1 MQRGQAPCGELKEK
15 IRGWSSGSETP
26 CSGHANFSE
35 NSIELS
41 VHDVD
46 RNEPVRERRGRLDRL
61 GQALAQVGLQHEPVD
76 DHVDLVLELLVEDD
90 LLLEQAHLAVDLD
103 AGEAVGP
110 QLLEHVAE
118 LALSVANDRR
128 VHREPRP
135 LGQRQD
141 LLHDLVE
148 ALPRDRPAADRAVR
162 PADPRVEEAEVVVDL
177 RHRPDG
183 RARVPGGRLLVDRD
197 RRRKPLDRVDVGLLH
212 HLQELARVGG
222 EALHVAPLALG
233 VDRVERQGGLA
244 RSGQPGDADK
254 GVPRQPDVDVL
265 EVVLAGPVDDQLVGG
280 HVRAILASEHVFVKG
295 TNARHRG

>member
-1 MQRGQAPCGELKEK
+1 MLGTRELLGEEH
-15 IRGWSSGSETP
+15 R
-26 CSGHANFSE
+26 
-35 NSIELS
+35 LS

-46 RNEPVRERRGRLDRL
+46 RDEPVRERRRRLDRL
-61 GQALAQVGLQHEPVD
+61 GQALAEVGLEHEPVD

-103 AGEAVGP
+103 AREAVGS

-118 LALSVANDRR
+118 LALAVAHDRR

-162 PADPRVEEAEVVVDL
+162 PADPRVEQAEVVVDL
-177 RHRPDG
+177 GDRPDR
-183 RARVPGGRLLVDRD
+183 RARVAGGRLLVDRD
-197 RRRKPLDRVDVGLLH
+197 RRREPLDRVDVGLLH

-222 EALHVAPLALG
+222 EALHVAALALG
-233 VDRVERQGGLA
+233 VDRVERQRGLA
-244 RSGQPGDADK
+244 RSGQPGDADE

-280 HVRAILASEHVFVKG
+280 HVGAILAREHMFVKG
-295 TNARHRG
+295 YECAPPGMLS